1 MAFLFFI
8 KIIAVFLCYFYVIS
22 LLFCAILDMFSLL
35 FCVKIWKPTFK
46 LYNTAFK
53 PSICQ
58 LSNPAF
64 KPSIIVYVSVYVCMC
79 AGMQVCRYTG
89 IHVYMYT
96 CIQLSMYTI
105 IHNHNA
111 RLISLTNLYNKIIG
125 RKILKNVLT

>member
-8 KIIAVFLCYFYVIS
+8 KIIAVFLCNFCVI
-22 LLFCAILDMFSLL
+22 SLL

-53 PSICQ
+53 PSIYQ

-64 KPSIIVYVSVYVCMC
+64 KPSIIVYVSVYVCVY
-79 AGMQVCRYTG
+79 AGMQVCRYAG
-89 IHVYMYT
+89 IHVSMYT
-96 CIQLSMYTI
+96 CIHVYMYTI

-111 RLISLTNLYNKIIG
+111 ILINFTNLYNKIIG
-125 RKILKNVLT
+125 RKILKKCIDIALRIV